1 MKFSSYTCYGRKI
14 NSMLLLQNYFKL
26 IRTFVLY
33 ATASTENMIFGE
45 ICWKRSRTPETP
57 KSGDVELQIAPIDAA
72 AAMISIASGQLG
84 R

>member
-1 MKFSSYTCYGRKI
+1 MIISIIVEF
-14 NSMLLLQNYFKL
+14 FEL
-26 IRTFVLY
+26 IYTFVLY

-57 KSGDVELQIAPIDAA
+57 KSGDVELQIAPMDAV
-72 AAMISIASGQLG
+72 AAMISIASGQFG